1 MLACADMG
9 CIRNHDVVIAGL
21 KVDSCGVQKNV
32 SEYAALFNTSG
43 RGAVLL
49 ENCHEGTPSRDT
61 KTGRV
66 TCNMN
71 LFRTSGK
78 FLKLHCTSVLSHLD
92 SADGDSIDSTIL
104 CSSWHAFPLSRIHA
118 DARSI
123 LMTSWV
129 RSRHPTNVRS
139 DYQ

>member
-9 CIRNHDVVIAGL
+9 CIRNYDVIIAGL

-43 RGAVLL
+43 KGAVLL

-61 KTGRV
+61 KTGSV

-78 FLKLHCTSVLSHLD
+78 FLKLHCTSVLSHLN
-92 SADGDSIDSTIL
+92 SAGDGDSFDSTLDYLSML
-104 CSSWHAFPLSRIHA
+104 CMACIPA
-118 DARSI
+118 
-123 LMTSWV
+123 V
-129 RSRHPTNVRS
+129 
-139 DYQ
+139 